1 MNSKIKGRGGIAII
15 LFLSGNFPAL
25 SNPKE
30 ERKIIEK
37 IKAHGS
43 EYHRLVSFFHEKEA
57 RVAINLQKEMTPIL
71 RKRGKD
77 ERIILHKKI
86 RTT

>member
-1 MNSKIKGRGGIAII
+1 LI
-15 LFLSGNFPAL
+15 LYLSGNFPAL

-43 EYHRLVSFFHEKEA
+43 EYHRLVTFFHEKEA
-57 RVAINLQKEMTPIL
+57 RVAFQLQKEMKQSTL
-71 RKRGKD
+71 RKRGTD
-77 ERIILHKKI
+77 ERIVLHKKI
-86 RTT
+86 RTVGSLE